1 MKLRTAI
8 LAAYVALAA
17 CSGGAEP
24 GLITREQFIRA
35 NAALRAVSDTVP
47 DSDSL
52 RARAL
57 RAEKVTAAQLQAWLR
72 AHQDDPVLLAET
84 WTEITRRSDASDPSR
99 HAAKRDSIGPV
110 LTHGP
115 PPSEVPPATAP
126 PPGQPPVS
134 VPQPVP
140 GPQPVPP
147 ATPQP
152 SAPRPVPAQT
162 PPPPPPAN
170 APQEERPRLKKVEP
184 ARRDTVPARHPDSA
198 AARLDSA
205 GS

>member
-17 CSGGAEP
+17 CSGGAET

-84 WTEITRRSDASDPSR
+84 WTEITRRADASDPSR
-99 HAAKRDSIGPV
+99 HAAKRDSIGPT

-115 PPSEVPPATAP
+115 PPEIPPA
-126 PPGQPPVS
+126 
-134 VPQPVP
+134 
-140 GPQPVPP
+140 P
-147 ATPQP
+147 A
-152 SAPRPVPAQT
+152 
-162 PPPPPPAN
+162 PPPPPAN
-170 APQEERPRLKKVEP
+170 APQEERPRLQKVEP
-184 ARRDTVPARHPDSA
+184 ARPDTAPAPRPDSA
-198 AARLDSA
+198 ATQPDSA
-205 GS
+205 GD